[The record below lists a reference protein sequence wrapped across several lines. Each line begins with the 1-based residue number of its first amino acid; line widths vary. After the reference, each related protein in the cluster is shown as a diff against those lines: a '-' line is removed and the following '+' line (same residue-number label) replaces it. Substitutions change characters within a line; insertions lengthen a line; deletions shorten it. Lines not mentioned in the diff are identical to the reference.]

1 MDKQQLHQINI
12 NLNNVLE
19 QLVKDFDNNIIN
31 KEDFILKANALK
43 AFAICGM
50 INDANIWGQVRDIIN
65 CGGSIEDFIL
75 SIK

>member
-31 KEDFILKANALK
+31 KEDFIFKANALK
-43 AFAICGM
+43 DFAILGM
-50 INDANIWGQVRDIIN
+50 VNDANIWGQVRDI
-65 CGGSIEDFIL
+65 CGVSIEDFIL